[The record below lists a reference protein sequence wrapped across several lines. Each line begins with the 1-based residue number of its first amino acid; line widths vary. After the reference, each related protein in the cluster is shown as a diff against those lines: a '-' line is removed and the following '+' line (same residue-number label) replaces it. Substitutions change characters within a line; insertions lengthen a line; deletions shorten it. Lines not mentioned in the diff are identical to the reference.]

1 MRTRRTRVWRHSYR
15 GPADS
20 TQQGPAA
27 RYTPGHTIKTGDFNG
42 LFISVAE
49 LEQPGAGI
57 FRATPNLA
65 VLGGTETG
73 IFKAA
78 LEPESIFGQLEPR
91 PPFLRQLRLDLL
103 GKQKRKTRLV
113 IRMNKV

>member
-78 LEPESIFGQLEPR
+78 LEPESIFWSIGAEAA
-91 PPFLRQLRLDLL
+91 FFKAASA
-103 GKQKRKTRLV
+103 GSFRKAKKKNSSC
-113 IRMNKV
+113 NKNE